1 MTETPTAN
9 IDLGP
14 KFRWL
19 IDITSKIREMGYT
32 SADFTNAQLDVLH
45 QHMEAGTD
53 QDETLRLMGLEK
65 QEREP

>member
-19 IDITSKIREMGYT
+19 IDVTTKIRNMGYR
-32 SADFTNAQLDVLH
+32 SSDFTNAQLELLH

-53 QDETLRLMGLEK
+53 QDEALRLMGLEPREK
-65 QEREP
+65 QP